1 MIKIVST
8 KKLSTEFQKLLAE
21 AGVNIWDKNFI
32 QTKSIS
38 FETPQLNDYLVFT
51 SKEAV
56 KGILKSDI
64 KNVLSKS
71 CLCVGSKTRSFLEK
85 KGFTVL
91 ESADYAEELIQI
103 IASKYK
109 NYSFTFFCGNI
120 RRNTIPNFF
129 QQNKIVYNEIVV
141 YETKLKPHHI
151 KKEYDSVLF
160 FSPSGVNSFLKNNTL
175 ENKTCFCIGTTTAK
189 ALENRTKNIV
199 IASQPTVENV
209 INEVIHYYKRL

>member
-1 MIKIVST
+1 MTQILST
-8 KKLSTEFQKLLAE
+8 KKLSKALKNKLSDAKIGLVE
-21 AGVNIWDKNFI
+21 KNFI
-32 QTKSIS
+32 QTKSID
-38 FETPQLNDYLVFT
+38 FETPQLNDYLIFT

-56 KGILKSDI
+56 KSILKSET

-91 ESADYAEELIQI
+91 ESTDYAEELIQI

-109 NYSFTFFCGNI
+109 SNTFTFFCGNI
-120 RRNTIPNFF
+120 RRNTIPTFF
-129 QQNKIVYNEIVV
+129 QQNKIAYNEIVV
-141 YETKLKPHHI
+141 YETILKPRQI
-151 KKEYDSVLF
+151 KKSFDGVLF
-160 FSPSGVNSFLKNNTL
+160 YSPSGVNSFLEKNSL

-189 ALENRTKNIV
+189 ALENKTKNII

>member
-1 MIKIVST
+1 MTRILST
-8 KKLSTEFQKLLAE
+8 KKLSKALKDKLSDARIELVE
-21 AGVNIWDKNFI
+21 KNFI
-32 QTKSIS
+32 QTKSID

-56 KGILKSDI
+56 KSVLKSET

-103 IASKYK
+103 IASKYI
-109 NYSFTFFCGNI
+109 NHTLTFFCGNI

-129 QQNKIVYNEIVV
+129 QENKIIYNEFIV
-141 YETKLKPHHI
+141 YETKLKPHQI
-151 KKEYDSVLF
+151 KETLDGVLF
-160 FSPSGVNSFLKNNTL
+160 YSPSGINSFLEKNTL

-189 ALENRTKNIV
+189 ALENKTKNIV
-199 IASQPTVENV
+199 IASQPTVEHV
-209 INEVIHYYKRL
+209 IDEVIHYYKRL